1 MLPDPRPRGAGVHPW
16 HALADGAL
24 AAAIAAA
31 FARNDAADLA
41 AALADAPST
50 AAYRRV
56 WNSAA
61 PVAERMDPVADAAV
75 VTRYFAM
82 PLVLVAGS
90 RGPASVGG
98 VLPDVA
104 AVCTLLEEKGAV
116 GPTRNFGLSNALVAP
131 EALAAVSPLAVYR
144 ALRAVASLP
153 EFAPAPIVLAPRSE
167 VAHLRFL
174 VGAGIAPADA
184 PSFVETAANIGA
196 WGMPLAQLLGK
207 QLAQPGVELLA
218 LPRPPLPL
226 LAAVHAGQ
234 GVQIEAA
241 FNLFVANE
249 LRRFRLAVG
258 DPAVVISAHQV
269 GTGGAELR
277 ITLSTPFDESLTAGF
292 RWPLDPRD
300 DLPGIVAAIEALFA
314 ECRVHGIEAVP
325 RVLPDLNAQGVP
337 LFPRAGAAG
346 EIRD

>member
-1 MLPDPRPRGAGVHPW
+1 MNTLPDPRPRGAGVHPW
-16 HALADGAL
+16 HALADAAL
-24 AAAIAAA
+24 AAAIAAT
-31 FARNDAADLA
+31 FARNDAADLD
-41 AALADAPST
+41 AALADAGSA

-56 WNSAA
+56 WNIAA
-61 PVAERMDPVADAAV
+61 TVAERMDTAADAGV

-90 RGPASVGG
+90 RGPASVDG

-104 AVCTLLEEKGAV
+104 AVRTLLEEKGAV
-116 GPTRNFGLSNALVAP
+116 GPTRNFGLSNALAAP
-131 EALAAVSPLAVYR
+131 EALVAVSPLAAYR
-144 ALRAVASLP
+144 ALRGVAPLP
-153 EFAPAPIVLAPRSE
+153 EFTPAPIVLAPRSE

-226 LAAVHAGQ
+226 LAAVHAGR
-234 GVQIEAA
+234 GVQLEAA

-258 DPAVVISAHQV
+258 DPAVVVSAHD
-269 GTGGAELR
+269 TAELR

-300 DLPGIVAAIEALFA
+300 DLPGIVAAIEMLFA
-314 ECRVHGIEAVP
+314 ECRIDGIEAVS
-325 RVLPDLNAQGVP
+325 RVLPDLTAQGVP
-337 LFPRAGAAG
+337 LFPRTGAAG
-346 EIRD
+346 EMRD

>member
-1 MLPDPRPRGAGVHPW
+1 MNTLPDPRPRGAGVHPW

-24 AAAIAAA
+24 AASVAAA
-31 FARNDAADLA
+31 CARNDAAPLA
-41 AALADAPST
+41 AALADASSA
-50 AAYRRV
+50 AAYRRI
-56 WNSAA
+56 WGIAA
-61 PVAERMDPVADAAV
+61 SVAEQVEASADSAV

-90 RGPASVGG
+90 RGPASLDG
-98 VLPDVA
+98 VLQEVA
-104 AVCTLLEEKGAV
+104 AVQVLLEAKGAV

-144 ALRAVASLP
+144 AIRGAAPLP
-153 EFAPAPIVLAPRSE
+153 EFAPAPIVLAPRGE
-167 VAHLRFL
+167 VAYLRFL
-174 VGAGIAPADA
+174 VGAGIAPAHA

-207 QLAQPGVELLA
+207 QLAQPGVELLV
-218 LPRPPLPL
+218 LPRPPVPL

-234 GVQIEAA
+234 AVQLEAA
-241 FNLFVANE
+241 FNLFVSNE

-258 DPAVVISAHQV
+258 DPAVIVSAHQV

-300 DLPGIVAAIEALFA
+300 DLPGIVAAIESLFA
-314 ECRVHGIEAVP
+314 QCRIDGIEAVP
-325 RVLPDLNAQGVP
+325 QVLPDLTAQGVP
-337 LFPRAGAAG
+337 WFPRG
-346 EIRD
+346 RD